1 MLIKLNTVLAG
12 ILLLVTPLIAQQQ
25 SSANT
30 KILINSFSTDKN
42 FVIPLGVLIEL
53 EKGWHI
59 YWRNSGDSG
68 MPTIIEFELPEGV
81 TAGEIIWPSPK
92 AFEYEG
98 LASYG
103 YDNKV
108 LLLSDLTVPE
118 SYKQKK
124 LPITVNVKSLI
135 CKDVCIPYNSTTS
148 IEIDLNKN
156 FNAAKEV
163 SMLFTKTKTTL
174 PVTNHIIQVAVL
186 PFEDYVVLSFN
197 SPQVAFNEIQKVY
210 FLPYE
215 NGIFK
220 NTIEQR
226 FNISE
231 EAIELDL
238 EYDHFKTTEF
248 TQLFGILVLELDDL
262 NKKVYEIKKKLN

>member
-1 MLIKLNTVLAG
+1 MLIKLHAVLSG
-12 ILLLVTPLIAQQQ
+12 ILLLVPQLIAQQQ
-25 SSANT
+25 SAANT
-30 KILINSFSTDKN
+30 KILVNSFSTDNKS
-42 FVIPLGVLIEL
+42 VIPVGVLIEL
-53 EKGWHI
+53 EKDWHI

-68 MPTIIEFELPEGV
+68 MPTIIEFDLPEGV
-81 TAGEIIWPSPK
+81 TAGEMNWPSPK

-118 SYKQKK
+118 SYKKNK

-148 IEIDLNKN
+148 MEIDLSKN
-156 FNAAKEV
+156 FNADEEV
-163 SMLFTKTKTTL
+163 SKLFLKTRNTL
-174 PVTNHIIQVAVL
+174 PASNHGYEVTIL
-186 PFEDYVVLSFN
+186 PVEDYVVLYFKR
-197 SPQVAFNEIQKVY
+197 PQVAFNEIRTVY

-220 NTIEQR
+220 NTIEQK
-226 FNISE
+226 FSINE
-231 EAIELDL
+231 KTIELVI
-238 EYDHFKTTEF
+238 EFDHFKTTEF
-248 TQLFGILVLELDDL
+248 TELFGILVLELDDL
-262 NKKVYEIKKKLN
+262 NKKVFEIKEKLN